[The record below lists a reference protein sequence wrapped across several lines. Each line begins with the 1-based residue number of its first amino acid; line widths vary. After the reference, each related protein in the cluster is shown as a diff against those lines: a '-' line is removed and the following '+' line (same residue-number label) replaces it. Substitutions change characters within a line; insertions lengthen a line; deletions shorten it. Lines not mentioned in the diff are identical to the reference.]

1 MNALKHPTTWASLL
15 AVAAISMTAAAQQS
29 SPAPQAGQA
38 PMSSP
43 SATSSL
49 RDALESAWQ
58 KHPFLRSEAN
68 RRAEIAG
75 RKLQT
80 QGFIS
85 APLTL
90 GLIHNTDLIGSNNGL
105 RGLEAELSAPLW
117 NRSLRSATQNQIER
131 DELRFALA
139 GLAAKLK
146 LSGELRELAA
156 KYALALADQTLTKRK
171 VAEASALADDVAR
184 RVRAGDVARVD
195 NLMAQSA
202 VAQANA
208 QLESAQIELAS
219 IQSQWRALTALSTA
233 PSPLPI
239 MQQPSQSTPS
249 ADVQNHPQLLE
260 AQAAVNAH
268 QAKLNTTLADSRDAM
283 EIGVSASREK
293 SARGNPAETS
303 MKFSL
308 RIPFGG
314 AIRNDAKA
322 AAARA
327 ELDEAQTALE
337 AAQRQITA
345 ELTAARAQLAAS
357 ERQLILAEQR
367 AKIAT
372 EAQSLYAKAFRLGES
387 DLITRLRADNEKFD
401 AELAQSRAQLQLQR
415 AQSQLQQAQGFLP

>member
-1 MNALKHPTTWASLL
+1 MNVPKHTKTWVSFF
-15 AVAAISMTAAAQQS
+15 AVATISTTAMSQQS
-29 SPAPQAGQA
+29 SPAPQALLT
-38 PMSSP
+38 PLSV
-43 SATSSL
+43 TTNL

-58 KHPFLRSEAN
+58 RHPFLRSEAN
-68 RRAEIAG
+68 RKAEIAG

-85 APLTL
+85 APPTL

-117 NRSLRSATQNQIER
+117 NRGLRSATQSQIER
-131 DELRFALA
+131 DEQRLALA

-156 KYALALADQTLTKRK
+156 KYSLALADQTLAKRK

-208 QLESAQIELAS
+208 QLEAAQVELVAL
-219 IQSQWRALTALSTA
+219 QSQWQAITTLNTA
-233 PSPLPI
+233 PSPLPV
-239 MQQPSQSTPS
+239 STS
-249 ADVQNHPQLLE
+249 SLQNTSSFDVQNHPHLLE
-260 AQAAVNAH
+260 AQAAVNAT
-268 QAKLNTTLADSRDAM
+268 QAKLNTTLADSRDPM
-283 EIGVSASREK
+283 EVGMSASREK
-293 SARGNPAETS
+293 SARGSPAETS
-303 MKFSL
+303 MKFSV

-314 AIRNDAKA
+314 ASRNDAKA

-337 AAQRQITA
+337 AIQRQVQSEFDSAKTQLSAAQRQIA
-345 ELTAARAQLAAS
+345 
-357 ERQLILAEQR
+357 LAEQR
-367 AKIAT
+367 TKLAG
-372 EAQSLYAKAFRLGES
+372 EAQALYAKSFRLGDT
-387 DLITRLRADNEKFD
+387 DLVTRLRADNEKFD
-401 AELAQSRAQLQLQR
+401 ADLALSRAQLQLQR